1 MANNG
6 STSSKI
12 VEKHL
17 HYDEIASKLL
27 EDRFL
32 LTALELHTELLESGR
47 ELKKLRDFFSNPGNF
62 EHQQETSSLTSRS
75 GSQVTLDSLDLTRF
89 SEDDEKQYDDKVAV
103 LEFELRKAK
112 ETINALRNNL
122 TVAIESE
129 QRKPDKKDSNFT
141 KSEEIKPHEQ
151 RALNFLINEYLLQY
165 GYKLTSITFADENEN
180 QDFDDWDDVGLNT
193 AKPAELLAV
202 YRKGLRQTTSSINSI
217 ATQTDEVNSKEE
229 FNKIINKLREEVS
242 ESNNKI
248 EILNYEIQ
256 QLKEE
261 NNNLQKKKDSLKTG
275 SSLDCCLDF
284 KEHANSSENY
294 AIIEK
299 ELTNAS
305 SSPEHFEIIEN
316 TDDSQ
321 CSNKDNYPASL
332 DKVSNN
338 GSNETDWTN
347 ISLNKEDCAN
357 INLDEHK
364 NFKIE
369 GNKQEIVDLDLTDCD
384 ILNRK
389 LPQKFKDE
397 LFSKCYKN
405 IPKDIKGSLCE
416 NIPKGEISKKV
427 LIDIICESLLR
438 IIPNVIL
445 NKREEIIPLL
455 VVIVLLSNN
464 SSERDKLLQQ
474 LFNLKKK
481 PSEEERLSILS
492 GITAIAE
499 RSGQNLVQNEML
511 PQCWEQLTHK
521 YLERRLLVAES
532 CNVLIPYISSPIRN
546 SLVLSMI
553 QQMLEDREDG
563 VREVA
568 LQTLA
573 LVIAHCNDPDK
584 YYQCEQLTLATL
596 NDANVIIFNKSIQYL
611 FPSLAQWA
619 TDLGKLE
626 SSLIKQ
632 ILHKLNKH
640 IKDSTSE
647 SEDITDLSMRLIS
660 VLDHLLP
667 FILVEIVNRS
677 DLAEN
682 SDKNMTMEMRSELT
696 KLCTTLSNPL
706 NFYSGDFNIG
716 VILNDFDK
724 LIENNTSITWKQLE
738 WFLDNMLPDLLN
750 MVSHVQTSNHKLL
763 HSFISLFL
771 HISMTFGKPFTLRKI
786 RPIFDSHI
794 YNLEAILSSHNHG
807 YAGIGII
814 PVYLVSVLSYCDDT
828 EELSNVLKRFI
839 CALPLCGVPLDCL
852 EIAVKGL
859 CHLGMQDL
867 VASCLWE
874 GIVHQRPLVRAAMA
888 GLLTVVAGECGHTLL
903 LSKVVPAVVTLANDS
918 EVFVKTA
925 TIPTLGSLIADCS
938 VAEVRDKAC
947 MQLHTFL
954 LDQKLKEN
962 HSFIRQLVVTLGS
975 IADKCSPSFRDD
987 IILNHLMSLSAY
999 TAQMPNVSRK
1009 VDMVLALLDAFSS
1022 VACMP
1027 LNKQIISTTLLP
1039 GLRNLETVILEN
1051 QPLLPHKNT
1060 ILSLIQETENR
1071 GDQNLFQS
1079 YSEKGNFHSQNVSQG
1094 VEEMKNKMSKVFTKS
1109 PSTNF
1114 QNIFK
1119 KK

>member
-229 FNKIINKLREEVS
+229 FNKIINKLVS
-242 ESNNKI
+242 
-248 EILNYEIQ
+248 
-256 QLKEE
+256 KEKMRMYVFFTI
-261 NNNLQKKKDSLKTG
+261 N
-275 SSLDCCLDF
+275 
-284 KEHANSSENY
+284 
-294 AIIEK
+294 IV
-299 ELTNAS
+299 NA
-305 SSPEHFEIIEN
+305 
-316 TDDSQ
+316 
-321 CSNKDNYPASL
+321 DNYPASL